1 MTNMSSLFTPSVLI
15 TAYIFGV
22 LLVGRFAVTRGRT
35 WWHWCLVGAV
45 FTPMVAL
52 VWLWFLPDLEYERE
66 RTREFLAAAKRRR
79 HRHEPLDPFSRAR
92 ERQEQEVHAKAITT
106 RRLRQKP
113 LVPQVTERRRLRA
126 LDNRTPATVIMGA

>member
-1 MTNMSSLFTPSVLI
+1 
-15 TAYIFGV
+15 
-22 LLVGRFAVTRGRT
+22 
-35 WWHWCLVGAV
+35 
-45 FTPMVAL
+45 MVAL